1 MSKRIVAA
9 VLAAVF
15 ATATFGVAAFG
26 VTAASTAV
34 TATGDP
40 TDSPIPCP
48 DPDLECDED
57 YGWTNP
63 GT

>member
-15 ATATFGVAAFG
+15 AAAAFGVAASG
-26 VTAASTAV
+26 IATASTAV

-40 TDSPIPCP
+40 TDPPIPCP
-48 DPDLECDED
+48 DPELECDDD